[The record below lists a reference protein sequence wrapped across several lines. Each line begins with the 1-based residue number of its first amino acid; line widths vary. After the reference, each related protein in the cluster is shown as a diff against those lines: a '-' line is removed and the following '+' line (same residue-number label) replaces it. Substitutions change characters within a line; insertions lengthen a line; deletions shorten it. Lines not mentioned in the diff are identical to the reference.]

1 MASGFLVEKDYT
13 TPSGVLARDVAA
25 PRNAG
30 AGDGDRTH
38 IASLEG
44 WSSAIELHPHSTHRL
59 DPCDRAAIPTR
70 WRWGEDS
77 NLRRRTSADLQSAAF
92 NRSATPP
99 GSRGARR
106 SGWGGDRVSP
116 QICQSGLC
124 QMGLVQRGGACYSG
138 GAQAMKR

>member
-59 DPCDRAAIPTR
+59 DPCDRAAIPKR
-70 WRWGEDS
+70 WWRGYPF
-77 NLRRRTSADLQSAAF
+77 RRTKYRL
-92 NRSATPP
+92 TPSS
-99 GSRGARR
+99 SRTIFEALPHLI
-106 SGWGGDRVSP
+106 D
-116 QICQSGLC
+116 
-124 QMGLVQRGGACYSG
+124 
-138 GAQAMKR
+138 